1 MKKLSAIVLILLL
14 TAVWVSAQDIVA
26 EELLKKLDLTQNQ
39 IEQVLQ
45 IQETY
50 QKQIREAA
58 LEMNVYKAELEKL
71 LFKEDPDMSKVKKLL
86 EESLKWRLQ
95 SEMAAITERVET
107 RKIMG
112 EEKWGQMLRL
122 KKRLIERKQMQTQP
136 RSNTLPGGKN
146 GTGN

>member
-1 MKKLSAIVLILLL
+1 MKKLSAMVLILLL
-14 TAVWVSAQDIVA
+14 TAVWISAQNIVA
-26 EELLKKLDLTQNQ
+26 EELLKKLDLTQDQ

>member
-1 MKKLSAIVLILLL
+1 MKKLTALLCILVL

-26 EELLKKLDLTQNQ
+26 EELLKKLDLSQDQ

-107 RKIMG
+107 RKAMG
-112 EEKWGQMLRL
+112 EEKWEQMLRL
-122 KKRLIERKQMQTQP
+122 RKRLIERKQMQTQP
-136 RSNTLPGGKN
+136 RPNTLPGGKS

>member
-14 TAVWVSAQDIVA
+14 TAVWVSAQNIVA
-26 EELLKKLDLTQNQ
+26 EELLKKLDLTQDQ

>member
-26 EELLKKLDLTQNQ
+26 EELLKKLDLTQDQ

>member
-1 MKKLSAIVLILLL
+1 MKKLSAMVLILLL

-26 EELLKKLDLTQNQ
+26 EELLKKLDLTQDQ

>member
-1 MKKLSAIVLILLL
+1 MALLCILVFS
-14 TAVWVSAQDIVA
+14 AVWVSAQDIVA
-26 EELLKKLDLTQNQ
+26 EELLKKLDLSQDQ

-107 RKIMG
+107 RKAMG
-112 EEKWGQMLRL
+112 EEKWEQMLRL
-122 KKRLIERKQMQTQP
+122 RKRLIERKQMQTQP
-136 RSNTLPGGKN
+136 RPNTLPGGKS